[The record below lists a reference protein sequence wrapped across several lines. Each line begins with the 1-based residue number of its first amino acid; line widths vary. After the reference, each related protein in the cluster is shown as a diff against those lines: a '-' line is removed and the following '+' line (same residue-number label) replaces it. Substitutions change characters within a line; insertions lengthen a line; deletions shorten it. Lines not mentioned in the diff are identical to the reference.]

1 MVQRLTEINMN
12 ATKQFVC
19 KIHCGSMSKIAGR
32 SIVEFAKTSCL
43 LNEGSCGTCLLNDG
57 GNGSPD
63 LQIECW
69 EMLGCSAILAVRHS
83 VGTGILSKGFL
94 RSEIC

>member
-1 MVQRLTEINMN
+1 
-12 ATKQFVC
+12 
-19 KIHCGSMSKIAGR
+19 MSKIAGW